1 MLHTG
6 GRFSHFLDSKTTYGA
21 RSSYYSWHTCQP
33 SKAEWTRRFSFVR
46 KNVNLLWCPTLWRF
60 RQRIPLGASGGVFK
74 LPTCFILFPHS
85 TTLVVSFSHTPP
97 VTNPHFFF
105 FWKKCSSSVPSP
117 SSLLLHL
124 RLCPLQF
131 PSKVLASSLS
141 AMSLLEMWR
150 RFPSLSREAGLFPT
164 FTTPVTPTFK
174 VSLLRLVS
182 ILFYCCA
189 FGAEYFRR
197 GRC

>member
-6 GRFSHFLDSKTTYGA
+6 GRLSHFLDSKTTYGA

-105 FWKKCSSSVPSP
+105 FEKNALLPYLLPRRCSCTCDSVLCNSRRRCWPRPCRRCLCSRCDGDFPPCQERRVSS
-117 SSLLLHL
+117 
-124 RLCPLQF
+124 RPLQH
-131 PSKVLASSLS
+131 LSLQ
-141 AMSLLEMWR
+141 R
-150 RFPSLSREAGLFPT
+150 SR
-164 FTTPVTPTFK
+164 
-174 VSLLRLVS
+174 
-182 ILFYCCA
+182 Y
-189 FGAEYFRR
+189 
-197 GRC
+197 RC